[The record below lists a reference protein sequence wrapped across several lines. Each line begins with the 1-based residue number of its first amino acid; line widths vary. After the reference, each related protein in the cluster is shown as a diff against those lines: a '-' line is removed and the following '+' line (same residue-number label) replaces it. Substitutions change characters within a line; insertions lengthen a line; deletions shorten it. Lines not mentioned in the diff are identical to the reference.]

1 LLHIV
6 VAACKEKGMGYISF
20 NLKLALA
27 AFANQVT
34 CTSKNLVLVMGSK
47 QRRDAK

>member
-1 LLHIV
+1 VNSGIYLL
-6 VAACKEKGMGYISF
+6 
-20 NLKLALA
+20 NLKLALT

-47 QRRDAK
+47 QRRAAK